1 MIQLEKVS
9 AGYGKQEILHG
20 VDLEIPR
27 GKISTVIGANG
38 SGKSTL
44 LRVILG
50 FLPLWGGEIRIDGTS
65 IKEMERAEI
74 ARKIA
79 YLPQGK
85 NVPDGPPRALSLSAL
100 SQKVPGDG
108 FQDSRGGHEADGY

>member
-85 NVPDGPPRALSLSAL
+85 NVPDITAGRMVLHGRFPYLRYPR
-100 SQKVPGDG
+100 KYRETD
-108 FQDSRGGHEADGY
+108 